1 MDLDLRQNL
10 LVGGGQ
16 GPGGGGGRGGGGRG
30 GPLFGRGPSFSS
42 TSSNRRYNL
51 TMSVNARN
59 AFNNVNVANPNGV
72 LGSFLFDKS
81 TSLQGGPFSP
91 GTAANRKIE
100 LQALFSF

>member
-1 MDLDLRQNL
+1 
-10 LVGGGQ
+10 
-16 GPGGGGGRGGGGRG
+16 
-30 GPLFGRGPSFSS
+30 
-42 TSSNRRYNL
+42 
-51 TMSVNARN
+51 VNARN

-72 LGSFLFDKS
+72 LGSHLFDQS